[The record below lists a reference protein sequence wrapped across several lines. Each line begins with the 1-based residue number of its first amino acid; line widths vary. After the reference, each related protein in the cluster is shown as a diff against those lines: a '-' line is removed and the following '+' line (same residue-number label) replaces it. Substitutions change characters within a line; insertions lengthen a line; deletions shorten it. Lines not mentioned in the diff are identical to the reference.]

1 MKLLRLPV
9 LTFLAFLCSGCSSN
23 EQATYEPL
31 ALPTAEE
38 EAAAKAYNEEMSK
51 PPGA

>member
-1 MKLLRLPV
+1 MKLLQLPV
-9 LTFLAFLCSGCSSN
+9 FIFLAFLCSGCNSN

-38 EAAAKAYNEEMSK
+38 EEAAKAYNEEMSK
-51 PPGA
+51 RPGA

>member
-1 MKLLRLPV
+1 MKLMRLPV
-9 LTFLAFLCSGCSSN
+9 LFFLAFLCSGCSSN

-38 EAAAKAYNEEMSK
+38 EEAAKAYNEQMSK
-51 PPGA
+51 RPGA